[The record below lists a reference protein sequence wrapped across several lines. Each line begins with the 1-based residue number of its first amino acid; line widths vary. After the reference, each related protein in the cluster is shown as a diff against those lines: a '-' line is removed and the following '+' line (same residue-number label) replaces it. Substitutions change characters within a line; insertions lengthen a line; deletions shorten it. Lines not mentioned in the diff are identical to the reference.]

1 MMAPDILVPVTTVK
15 PMDPIRPAAVKR
27 YLKKPIVRL
36 RAVSW
41 RDLITVLLPILAV
54 TLVLGWLTVKLIRPA
69 PPDRLVILSG
79 PEDSSY
85 FTSAQRYAK
94 LIESHGIKVE
104 VRVTDGSVD
113 NLKML
118 LDKKQQVDVGF
129 VQTGLAD
136 DEKAPGLESLGTIY
150 VQPVMVFY
158 RGAMNLERLT
168 QLKGKRVAIGP
179 DGSGTAAVAL
189 KMFEENGMGK
199 KNVKLLEIDGDDAI
213 AALLAHKVDAVFATG
228 EQVRGKRVRE
238 LMQKPGIRLMNFR
251 QADGYRRRLK
261 FLSRLVAPEGSFDLG
276 RNLPPTDVELVGTPV
291 ELIAREN
298 LHPAI
303 SDLLIAAA
311 RDVHGKAGM
320 YRKNGEYPAPIEH
333 DIPLSEEA
341 RRYYTSGSPFL
352 YKRLP
357 FWLASLVDRILIL
370 VLPLLI
376 VVVPA
381 SRLVAPLYQ
390 WRMRS
395 RIYRWYGA
403 LMTLEREMLAQPDD
417 DERQNIRRRLAEIE
431 NSVNALQLPLA
442 FADQLY
448 VLREHIG
455 MVRSRFDAMSAPA
468 GQASR
473 DAA

>member
-1 MMAPDILVPVTTVK
+1 MK
-15 PMDPIRPAAVKR
+15 PPRSAHVKR
-27 YLKKPIVRL
+27 YLKQPLVRL
-36 RAVSW
+36 RMVSW
-41 RDLITVLLPILAV
+41 RDLITVLLPVLAL
-54 TLVLGWLTVKLIRPA
+54 TLALGWLAVKLIRPA
-69 PPDRLVILSG
+69 PPNRVVILSG

-85 FTSAQRYAK
+85 YSAAQRYAK
-94 LIESHGIKVE
+94 LIESHGIKVD
-104 VRVTDGSVD
+104 VKTTDGSVD

-118 LDKKQQVDVGF
+118 LDRKQVADVGF

-136 DEKAPGLESLGTIY
+136 DDKAPGLMSLGTIY

-158 RGAMNLERLT
+158 RGAANIERLT
-168 QLKGKRVAIGP
+168 QLRGKRVAIGP

-189 KMFEENGMGK
+189 KMFEENEMGK
-199 KNVKLLEIDGDDAI
+199 KDVKLIEIDGDDAI
-213 AALLAHKVDAVFATG
+213 AALLAHKVDALIATG
-228 EQVRGKRVRE
+228 EQVRGKKVRE
-238 LMQKPGIRLMNFR
+238 LMQKPGIKLMNFR

-276 RNLPPTDVELVGTPV
+276 RNLPPQDTELVGTPV
-291 ELIAREN
+291 ELIAREG

-311 RDVHGKAGM
+311 RDVHGKPGM
-320 YRKNGEYPAPIEH
+320 YRKAGEYPAAIEH

-403 LMTLEREMLAQPDD
+403 LMTLEREMLARPDD
-417 DERQNIRRRLAEIE
+417 EARQQIRRRLEAIE
-431 NSVNALQLPLA
+431 DSVNSLQLPLA
-442 FADQLY
+442 FADQVY
-448 VLREHIG
+448 VLREHIA
-455 MVRSRFDAMSAPA
+455 MVRSRFDSLSASGGAEPA
-468 GQASR
+468 
-473 DAA
+473 AA